1 MGPAFES
8 QRNHF
13 YKTLITNNIIS
24 VFSSKAA
31 ALNKKNCISTNIF
44 EQNCI
49 VELYSSLFTMATIR
63 LTVLNSIKESNGKL
77 PILICISQKK
87 DRAYIKTEFLLDDIS
102 EFEDGRVVYRKD
114 AGIINKRIQFVFSQ
128 YKEKYD
134 SIADLEFLSASQIK
148 YVITAKERPPYISF
162 IEYWKK
168 RIADF
173 RKDGRESYA
182 KMNED
187 TIKLFIKAEGDIPIP
202 AINYK
207 IVEHFNKWMITHEYA
222 DGNIGIRLT
231 HLKARI
237 NELIRESVLKV
248 EVHPFAYTKIPSAT
262 PKECD
267 LSIEEFRKI
276 LNADFTGKELNL
288 ARDMFLLSFY
298 LCGINLKDL
307 LSVHFDNSNYLSFE
321 RSKTS
326 RSKRG
331 DSRLT
336 IPIHA
341 VAAQIIDKYLK
352 KGKIDLGYSFSY
364 QNLQRFINRGM
375 KKMRKSLEINSTV
388 CFYSAR
394 KTFAQF
400 ASELGIP
407 DGVIDYCLGH
417 SDKSRGVIRYYTKVK
432 QKQAEIAIN
441 RVIDYVNNPEKYKDY
456 IEMKADIMMM
466 KG

>member
-1 MGPAFES
+1 M
-8 QRNHF
+8 
-13 YKTLITNNIIS
+13 
-24 VFSSKAA
+24 
-31 ALNKKNCISTNIF
+31 
-44 EQNCI
+44 
-49 VELYSSLFTMATIR
+49 
-63 LTVLNSIKESNGKL
+63 
-77 PILICISQKK
+77 
-87 DRAYIKTEFLLDDIS
+87 
-102 EFEDGRVVYRKD
+102 
-114 AGIINKRIQFVFSQ
+114 
-128 YKEKYD
+128 
-134 SIADLEFLSASQIK
+134 
-148 YVITAKERPPYISF
+148 
-162 IEYWKK
+162 
-168 RIADF
+168 
-173 RKDGRESYA
+173 
-182 KMNED
+182 
-187 TIKLFIKAEGDIPIP
+187 
-202 AINYK
+202 
-207 IVEHFNKWMITHEYA
+207 
-222 DGNIGIRLT
+222 
-231 HLKARI
+231 KARI

>member
-1 MGPAFES
+1 MGCVQTKKSSNINIDEF
-8 QRNHF
+8 N
-13 YKTLITNNIIS
+13 NNIETLYE
-24 VFSSKAA
+24 FSHG
-31 ALNKKNCISTNIF
+31 L
-44 EQNCI
+44 E
-49 VELYSSLFTMATIR
+49 E
-63 LTVLNSIKESNGKL
+63 
-77 PILICISQKK
+77 
-87 DRAYIKTEFLLDDIS
+87 LDD
-102 EFEDGRVVYRKD
+102 V
-114 AGIINKRIQFVFSQ
+114 
-128 YKEKYD
+128 
-134 SIADLEFLSASQIK
+134 
-148 YVITAKERPPYISF
+148 
-162 IEYWKK
+162 IEY
-168 RIADF
+168 
-173 RKDGRESYA
+173 DG
-182 KMNED
+182 NP
-187 TIKLFIKAEGDIPIP
+187 IKL
-202 AINYK
+202 NYK
-207 IVEHFNKWMITHEYA
+207 IEN
-222 DGNIGIRLT
+222 
-231 HLKARI
+231 
-237 NELIRESVLKV
+237 
-248 EVHPFAYTKIPSAT
+248 
-262 PKECD
+262 
-267 LSIEEFRKI
+267 
-276 LNADFTGKELNL
+276 TGKELNL

-364 QNLQRFINRGM
+364 QNLQRFINRGT